1 MGSGWPSIL
10 SRMSVKLLRRVLALL
25 VVTAYTVA
33 ANVAPMAHPAT
44 SSFSSTIT
52 HEQGRQGEKM
62 PCKGMLPNCVTDIG
76 CIFLVSL
83 PTPDL
88 TLVTTTAWSSVIYD
102 NASEALRGR
111 TIKPALGPPIFLA

>member
-33 ANVAPMAHPAT
+33 ANVAPMVYPAT
-44 SSFSSTIT
+44 SGLSSSMMQE
-52 HEQGRQGEKM
+52 HDGQGGKM
-62 PCKGMLPNCVTDIG
+62 PCKDMLPNCVTDTG
-76 CIFLVSL
+76 CIFLVSV

-88 TLVTTTAWSSVIYD
+88 TLVATTRWSSVIYD

-111 TIKPALGPPIFLA
+111 TIKPALGPPISFA